1 MIIFAPMAEQIYYPF
16 QSFKASKKLCFL
28 TGKPLNSSEE
38 QIHVFPQWLMSRYK
52 LEDQP
57 FKLLDE
63 SIQTYKD
70 LKLPCSAEANEL
82 YVEPL
87 ERDIEAAFTIGYE
100 AVKELDELRLF
111 QWAAKWLHGIIFNE
125 LQAAM
130 RQQNAEGEEFSV
142 SQSILQRFTN
152 LHVML
157 QTLSLPIK
165 FDEFKPYSLFLFK
178 VNNLEN
184 EFGYRDEVSTV
195 TFALRINDFGLIIN
209 LQDNGTIGRYLQ
221 ETYDKIKD
229 RTLHPIQFEEF
240 SARAFYAAYLFNRLP
255 NYDIMP
261 VGDDIFIEANQLRGN
276 STKPLF
282 DEWQVRTYGQVL
294 ESFWKKWGYLLLEII
309 KDPDNPVSHL
319 FDADGNFIPADS
331 IDLGL

>member
-1 MIIFAPMAEQIYYPF
+1 MAEQIYYPF

-38 QIHVFPQWLMSRYK
+38 QITVFPQWLMSRYK

-63 SIQTYKD
+63 SILTYKD

-87 ERDIEAAFTIGYE
+87 EREIEAAFTKGYD
-100 AVKELDELRLF
+100 AVKELDELRIF

-157 QTLSLPIK
+157 QTLNLSIK
-165 FDEFKPYSLFLFK
+165 FEEDFKPYSLFLFK
-178 VNNLEN
+178 VDNAEN
-184 EFGYRDEVSTV
+184 EFAYRDEVSTV
-195 TFALRINDFGLIIN
+195 TFSLRINDFGLIIN
-209 LQDNGTIGRYLQ
+209 LQDNGTIGRYNQ
-221 ETYDKIKD
+221 AIYDKIKD
-229 RTLHPIQFEEF
+229 QTLHPIQFEEF
-240 SARAFYAAYLFNRLP
+240 SARVFYSAYLFNRLP

-261 VGDDIFIEANQLRGN
+261 VGDEIYIEPQQLRGT
-276 STKPLF
+276 SPKPMF
-282 DEWQVRTYGQVL
+282 DEWQVKTYGQVL
-294 ESFWKKWGYLLLEII
+294 ENFWEKWGYLLLEII

-319 FDADGNFIPADS
+319 FDAEGNFKPADS
-331 IDLGL
+331 LGLEK